1 MSIRNLNVLNGTLL
15 LLIFSALSTNAVK
28 ANSLET
34 KELQTPSEF
43 SATQEHYL
51 IAQSLGHEEWAGKP
65 QMSWNDYQTGR
76 VVGKNG
82 SNLSVIADD
91 GTLIHGDW
99 EAAEIGDTVLIVE
112 EDGKKEVLEAAHPA
126 WVEVLEQESA
136 FTKEN
141 DQRSDPPLEVR
152 TAPLWR
158 QLGY

>member
-43 SATQEHYL
+43 SAAQEHYL
-51 IAQSLGHEEWAGKP
+51 IAQSLGHEEWDGKP

-112 EDGKKEVLEAAHPA
+112 EDGKKEVLEA